1 MGRILTESM
10 LIGMIRDAI
19 INESHGGARNMRNLM
34 NRRNPERRRNMKD
47 MRMRDFSNHYGG
59 GQQEPPSFEP
69 YYTNNDNSNDN
80 SENNNNGAFV
90 TSNNDADNQGQNT
103 TGTNTGNT
111 NGNGGRIS
119 DTIEGQI
126 KAELSIIKNEI
137 DKVISSYATNTNNS
151 ASANTKSDADVH
163 VGTRRGQIDESTVS
177 VDKALDDVAEKYT
190 DPETTNSVKIVRG
203 KLKAMLGNAYTSVT
217 MDIPEN
223 LDGLNKSDDAL
234 KRIGGRLNRL
244 IRDPRCREILG
255 RGISLHNKYFGSS
268 WKGWANNLGPT
279 VTSKQLQGWFDGVI
293 EAWKLINQNPGEG
306 VKKLGEVSQSIGAY
320 LNGGNSTNNNQNSV
334 SN

>member
-19 INESHGGARNMRNLM
+19 INESYGGARNMRNLM
-34 NRRNPERRRNMKD
+34 NRRNPERRRNMND
-47 MRMRDFSNHYGG
+47 MRMRNFSNHYGG

-69 YYTNNDNSNDN
+69 YYTNNGNSNDN

-90 TSNNDADNQGQNT
+90 TSNNGADNQGQNT
-103 TGTNTGNT
+103 TGTNTSGTNTGNT
-111 NGNGGRIS
+111 QGNGGRIS
-119 DTIEGQI
+119 NTTEGQI
-126 KAELSIIKNEI
+126 RAEISIIKNEI
-137 DKVISSYATNTNNS
+137 DKVISSYATNTNS
-151 ASANTKSDADVH
+151 GASANTKSDADVH
-163 VGTRRGQIDESTVS
+163 VGTRHGQIDESTVS

-190 DPETTNSVKIVRG
+190 DPETTNSVKIVRE
-203 KLKAMLGNAYTSVT
+203 KLKSILGNAYTSVT

-223 LDGLNKSDDAL
+223 IDGLNKSDDAL

-244 IRDPRCREILG
+244 IRDPRCKEHFGTTGSFNWLNNRNGNNVKIL
-255 RGISLHNKYFGSS
+255 
-268 WKGWANNLGPT
+268 
-279 VTSKQLQGWFDGVI
+279 QDWFNGVI

-320 LNGGNSTNNNQNSV
+320 LNGENSTNNNQNSV